1 MVGPPYYHR
10 QDRRGARRRGGGVR
24 LVHLSSHL
32 HNTRGTGRDVTF
44 TSPIFLAFLLL
55 SVALYWALP
64 TRHRWIALL
73 AVGYL
78 LYLSTGA
85 AFFPVLL
92 LVTLT
97 TYAGGRA
104 LAARAP
110 VRGSRGPDAP
120 AKDGDVPGKRWPLV
134 VAIVAA
140 LAPLAVFKYT
150 AFVTGSLLAAADA
163 LGAGAAVTAWLSSLE
178 GGSRSLL
185 LPLGIS
191 FYTFK
196 GVSYLIEVAR
206 DPTRVERSLGRYAL
220 SISFF
225 PQIFAGPI
233 ERPHAF
239 LANLDD
245 GRPFDRTRASGGL
258 GLLAAGLFKK
268 LVVADRLAPIVNQVY
283 GDVGAHTGLPLL
295 VALFGFS
302 LQIYYDFAGY
312 SDIANGVSRLFG
324 FDGFENFRRPYFSR
338 SFREFWHR
346 WHISLSTWF
355 RDYLYFPL
363 GGSRVRWPRHA
374 INLLVTF
381 TVSGL
386 WHGAA
391 WTFVVWGALHGI
403 LVIGEALVAQGARRA
418 GLFAQSR
425 GDDPGPLRR
434 AARSVASAAP
444 RDRLRAAE
452 RMAKGVFVFVLVSV
466 AWVFFRAPS
475 LGDAVFV
482 LSHLTTGVS
491 EQMESL
497 HALAST
503 LSSVGLTAAV
513 GAVLA
518 VSLGGLLVVETA
530 QETERW
536 PAFWSA
542 RPGWQR
548 QLAAYGLVAF
558 ILLVGSFEQSSFLYF
573 QF

>member
-1 MVGPPYYHR
+1 M
-10 QDRRGARRRGGGVR
+10 
-24 LVHLSSHL
+24 
-32 HNTRGTGRDVTF
+32 TF
-44 TSPIFLAFLLL
+44 TSPLFLVVLLL
-55 SVALYWALP
+55 SVGLYWALP
-64 TRHRWIALL
+64 ARHRWMALL
-73 AVGYL
+73 TTGYL
-78 LYLSTGA
+78 LYLSTGV

-104 LAARAP
+104 LAAGARA
-110 VRGSRGPDAP
+110 RGRALGTSAPRRLAHGTDAP
-120 AKDGDVPGKRWPLV
+120 PAESERPARRWLLAV
-134 VAIVAA
+134 TVFAG

-150 AFVTGSLLAAADA
+150 AFVTGSLAAAADA
-163 LGAGAAVTAWLSSLE
+163 LGAGAAATAWLSSLE
-178 GGSRSLL
+178 GGSQSLL

-239 LANLDD
+239 LAQLDD
-245 GRPFDRTRASGGL
+245 GRPFDRARASGGL

-283 GDVGAHTGLPLL
+283 GDLGAHTGLPLL
-295 VALFGFS
+295 VAVFGFS

-324 FDGFENFRRPYFSR
+324 FDGVENFRRPYFSR
-338 SFREFWHR
+338 GFREFWHR

-355 RDYLYFPL
+355 RDYVYFPL

-391 WTFVVWGALHGI
+391 WTFVVWGAMHGI
-403 LVIGEALVAQGARRA
+403 LVIGEALVGRAAHNARAFARAQWGDRGRARRTTRVA
-418 GLFAQSR
+418 T
-425 GDDPGPLRR
+425 R
-434 AARSVASAAP
+434 AAPPDSV
-444 RDRLRAAE
+444 RAGRRVA
-452 RMAKGVFVFVLVSV
+452 RGAFVFTLVSV

-482 LSHLTTGVS
+482 LSHLATGAS
-491 EQMESL
+491 EQMGSL
-497 HALAST
+497 HAFTSI
-503 LSSVGLTAAV
+503 LSSVGLTAAN
-513 GAVLA
+513 GAVLV
-518 VSLGGLLVVETA
+518 VSLGGLLAVEIV
-530 QETERW
+530 QETGRW
-536 PAFWSA
+536 PAFWST
-542 RPGWQR
+542 RPGWQK
-548 QLAAYGLVAF
+548 QIAAYALVAS
-558 ILLVGSFEQSSFLYF
+558 ILLVGSFERNSFIYF